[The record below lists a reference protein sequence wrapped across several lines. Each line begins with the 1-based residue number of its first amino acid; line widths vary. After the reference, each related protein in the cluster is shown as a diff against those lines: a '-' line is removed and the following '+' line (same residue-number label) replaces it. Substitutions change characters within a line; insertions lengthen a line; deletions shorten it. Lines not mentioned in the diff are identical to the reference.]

1 MDFQRDLLALAIY
14 FIVLISVMIRFKQ
27 NKFSNFALW
36 TGIFLVLYFCVIE
49 IQKKTF
55 CILIPLF
62 FFLLFRYFYIK
73 EKCRLRNGW
82 LLNLALISF
91 MGYVA
96 LVTLTASSL
105 IGMGILGLLALLFLM
120 TILFGIY
127 AAVIFLIGNSFIVLR
142 HESRKLPNLLTLIL
156 GLAIVALIIL
166 RTIGPRILP
175 DWSVI
180 LLSIPTTI
188 AFYFFVVFWNFLSI
202 SLIYQL
208 NKPKY
213 NQDFVIVLGAGL
225 IGGKKVTPLLAK
237 RIDRAIQFYREQS
250 EKTLSPPQLLMSGGQ
265 GPDEK
270 IPESQA
276 MREYALEQGIP
287 DEDIIMEAQSTNTLE
302 NMKFSK
308 EIMEREK
315 PSGYHAIF
323 TSNNYHIF
331 RAGMYA
337 EDVGLKIDGIG
348 SKTARYYLPNA
359 FLREF
364 IAVAL
369 MNKRLH
375 LIVCGLITF
384 GFVALAILNFLFV
397 R

>member
-1 MDFQRDLLALAIY
+1 
-14 FIVLISVMIRFKQ
+14 
-27 NKFSNFALW
+27 
-36 TGIFLVLYFCVIE
+36 
-49 IQKKTF
+49 
-55 CILIPLF
+55 
-62 FFLLFRYFYIK
+62 
-73 EKCRLRNGW
+73 
-82 LLNLALISF
+82 
-91 MGYVA
+91 
-96 LVTLTASSL
+96 
-105 IGMGILGLLALLFLM
+105 
-120 TILFGIY
+120 
-127 AAVIFLIGNSFIVLR
+127 
-142 HESRKLPNLLTLIL
+142 LTLIL

>member
-55 CILIPLF
+55 YILIPLF

-180 LLSIPTTI
+180 ERTKEIGVLKALGARKKDITRVFDAETCILGVASGTLGVLI
-188 AFYFFVVFWNFLSI
+188 AYLATFPINAILYNMTELENVA
-202 SLIYQL
+202 QL
-208 NKPKY
+208 NPVHG
-213 NQDFVIVLGAGL
+213 VILIIVSTVLTM
-225 IGGKKVTPLLAK
+225 IGGHIPARMAAKKDAAIAL
-237 RIDRAIQFYREQS
+237 RAE
-250 EKTLSPPQLLMSGGQ
+250 
-265 GPDEK
+265 
-270 IPESQA
+270 
-276 MREYALEQGIP
+276 
-287 DEDIIMEAQSTNTLE
+287 
-302 NMKFSK
+302 
-308 EIMEREK
+308 
-315 PSGYHAIF
+315 
-323 TSNNYHIF
+323 
-331 RAGMYA
+331 
-337 EDVGLKIDGIG
+337 
-348 SKTARYYLPNA
+348 
-359 FLREF
+359 
-364 IAVAL
+364 
-369 MNKRLH
+369 
-375 LIVCGLITF
+375 
-384 GFVALAILNFLFV
+384 
-397 R
+397 